1 MVQPLQL
8 PGPLVVPS
16 VDWSGLNQIG
26 DALMRKGERQR
37 EAEAFGGLVEAI
49 PTRGEPPQT
58 APGGQPGGPPSGPSG
73 GVLPRGL
80 RNNNPGNIEDGP
92 LAKSLPGY
100 KGPAPDDPRYATF
113 ETPEH
118 GLGAMDALLTSY
130 GRRGLKTVGEVIG
143 RWAPKGPKDPN
154 NDPDAYARFVSPTG
168 DPNAPIDLSDPVQR
182 KQLIGK
188 MAIFE
193 NGLHAGAPREG
204 ERPPGGVAQPT
215 AADVI
220 AAQRGMPA
228 DMKKRVKALFAVGTP
243 AATQVA
249 LGLVSKF
256 IGKQEP
262 IKLGEGDVLI
272 DPDTGK
278 IVGRAPGK
286 SQSVREGGAL
296 VQDGKVVYQA
306 PDRPQNVA
314 PGSTLVQGGKP
325 VYQAAGHA
333 KLQEVELPDGT
344 KIPVIF
350 DEQTR
355 QIRALKPE
363 ELQSVQRTGDLP
375 PEVSPK
381 IVKKERSEALV
392 ANEQSAV
399 ASAKAAADLK
409 PLIDQA
415 AISYERAQKAGGIGA
430 IVGSP
435 AGRMGAKYVWGG
447 EAEKAR
453 QEYDKAIAAVQA
465 RITAAQNRGQG
476 AVSDFERKLYA
487 MQFPDLQAASPEEQ
501 IAFLR
506 ELQAATDQTIKAGG
520 SSMLGRQPSVVLD
533 RPPVA
538 STKDQAKVPAT
549 PQPPL
554 ARFGTPEFD
563 ALPPG
568 APYIAPDGKTRL
580 KRVQ

>member
-1 MVQPLQL
+1 MVAPLQL
-8 PGPLVVPS
+8 PGPLVVPP

-26 DALMRKGERQR
+26 DALMRRGERQR

-58 APGGQPGGPPSGPSG
+58 APGGQPGGP
-73 GVLPRGL
+73 RGL

-100 KGPAPDDPRYATF
+100 KGPEPGEGRFATF
-113 ETPEH
+113 DTPEN
-118 GLGAMDALLTSY
+118 GLNAMDALLTSY
-130 GRRGLKTVGEVIG
+130 GRRGLKTVSEITS
-143 RWAPKGPKDPN
+143 RWAQKSSKDPN
-154 NDPDAYARFVSPTG
+154 NDPVAYARFVSPNG

-188 MAIFE
+188 MAFFE
-193 NGLHAGAPREG
+193 NGMHAGAPREG
-204 ERPPGGVAQPT
+204 VS
-215 AADVI
+215 AADGA

-228 DMKKRVKALFAVGTP
+228 DMKKRVQALFAVGTP

-249 LGLVSKF
+249 LGLVAKF

-262 IKLGEGDVLI
+262 IKASLDDVII
-272 DPDTGK
+272 DPDTMKEIWRG
-278 IVGRAPGK
+278 PGK
-286 SQSVREGGAL
+286 PQRGAE
-296 VQDGKVVYQA
+296 
-306 PDRPQNVA
+306 
-314 PGSTLVQGGKP
+314 
-325 VYQAAGHA
+325 A
-333 KLQEVELPDGT
+333 KLQMVELADGT

-350 DEQTR
+350 DPKTQKVRPLTPDEVN
-355 QIRALKPE
+355 II
-363 ELQSVQRTGDLP
+363 QRGGDLP
-375 PEVSPK
+375 PEVDPK

-435 AGRMGAKYVWGG
+435 AGRMGARYVWGG

-501 IAFLR
+501 IAFLK

-520 SSMLGRQPSVVLD
+520 SSMLGKQPSVVLD
-533 RPPVA
+533 RPAVA
-538 STKDQAKVPAT
+538 PTKGQTKVPAQPT
-549 PQPPL
+549 PPK
-554 ARFGTPEFD
+554 FGTPEFD

-568 APYIAPDGKTRL
+568 APYIAPDGSVRA
-580 KRVQ
+580 KRAQ

>member
-1 MVQPLQL
+1 MAISPLQL
-8 PGPLVVPS
+8 PGPLVVPP

-26 DALMRKGERQR
+26 NALMRRGERQR

-58 APGGQPGGPPSGPSG
+58 APGGQPSG
-73 GVLPRGL
+73 GQLPRGL

-100 KGPAPDDPRYATF
+100 KGSDGRFAIF

-143 RWAPKGPKDPN
+143 RWAPKGDGN
-154 NDPDAYARFVSPTG
+154 NVDAYSRFVSSAG
-168 DPNAPIDLSDPVQR
+168 DPNETIDLSDPAQR
-182 KQLIGK
+182 KRLIGK

-193 NGLHAGAPREG
+193 NGMHAGAPREG
-204 ERPPGGVAQPT
+204 VSAPVAPPS
-215 AADVI
+215 AADVA

-228 DMKKRVKALFAVGTP
+228 DMKKRVQALFAVGTP

-262 IKLGEGDVLI
+262 IKVGLEDVLI
-272 DPDTGK
+272 DPDTKQVLWQG
-278 IVGRAPGK
+278 PGK
-286 SQSVREGGAL
+286 PQPVREGGAL
-296 VQDGKVVYQA
+296 VQGGKLVYQA

-344 KIPVIF
+344 KVPVIF

-363 ELQSVQRTGDLP
+363 ELQSVQQTGNLP
-375 PEVSPK
+375 PEVNPK

-501 IAFLR
+501 IAFLK

-520 SSMLGRQPSVVLD
+520 SSMLGKQPSVVLD
-533 RPPVA
+533 RPAVT
-538 STKDQAKVPAT
+538 STKDQAKVPAQPMP
-549 PQPPL
+549 PQI
-554 ARFGTPEFD
+554 GTPEFD

-568 APYIAPDGKTRL
+568 GLYQAPDGSVRA